1 MMKENLNLLKAFSNV
16 PQPRREDAAW
26 LQAST
31 ATREDKEIVVVKIAP
46 SKMFDVFAEEY
57 VSTIDAYWTGLFAGN
72 RPDIENSVVFK
83 ETGLTEEEIIVKYAN
98 TILWATVAANKRQ
111 YQKEANLKTL
121 FNHIRT
127 QRVNVPVLLIN
138 AINCVGPVDIAEK
151 AIRLEVEFADKWD
164 YKNEIL
170 TLEQLVAV
178 SSWFEQLSVHGFDT
192 VEYVK
197 LGADGVRDF
206 MMMTL
211 DAVQAPSDEENPF
224 DVKFVVRSEKIAA
237 NIVGMYRYFFYTENV
252 KYLSNS
258 RRIYKFGTFETNEA
272 AVRSIV
278 KTMLKID
285 RNELFSGANSLAN
298 ANVKDESQDSTESSE
313 L

>member
-151 AIRLEVEFADKWD
+151 AIRLEVEFSDKWD

-178 SSWFEQLSVHGFDT
+178 SSWFEQLSIHGFDT

-252 KYLSNS
+252 KYLSDS
-258 RRIYKFGTFETNEA
+258 RRIFKFGTFETNEA

-298 ANVKDESQDSTESSE
+298 ASVKDESQDSTESSE

>member
-16 PQPRREDAAW
+16 PQPRKEDAAW

-151 AIRLEVEFADKWD
+151 AIRLEVEFSDKWD

-252 KYLSNS
+252 KYLSDS
-258 RRIYKFGTFETNEA
+258 RRIFKFGTFETNEA

-298 ANVKDESQDSTESSE
+298 ANVKDESQDSTEPSE

>member
-1 MMKENLNLLKAFSNV
+1 MKENLNLLKAFSNV